1 MPLQWSNQF
10 WQSFEER
17 AGKPES
23 GDRSVGIGA
32 YRATATTPHKVP
44 PPARPEHNDVLSRI
58 GGGPFT
64 LTGYIHPT
72 RSVVVFYAQPTKAV
86 ISGRTPRSD
95 HKLA

>member
-1 MPLQWSNQF
+1 MPQWSNQF

-23 GDRSVGIGA
+23 GDRSVGIGP
-32 YRATATTPHKVP
+32 TATKPHKVP

-64 LTGYIHPT
+64 LTGYIHQT
-72 RSVVVFYAQPTKAV
+72 RSGFFAPSQPRPLYQGERRV
-86 ISGRTPRSD
+86 LIIN
-95 HKLA
+95 